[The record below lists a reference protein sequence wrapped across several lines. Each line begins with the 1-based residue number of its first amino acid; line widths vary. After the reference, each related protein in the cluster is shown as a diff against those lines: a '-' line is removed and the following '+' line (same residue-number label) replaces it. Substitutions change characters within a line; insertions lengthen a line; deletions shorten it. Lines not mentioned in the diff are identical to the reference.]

1 MKRIIISITAA
12 LLVIGAQSCGG
23 KNTEIQNN
31 SREGLTETQVRTAN
45 GVLEGT
51 DCSGVK
57 VFKGVPFAEAP
68 VGELRWKAPQPLKN
82 WDGVRKAVDFGPN
95 PMQENLFGDMM
106 FGTKEMSEDCL
117 YLNIWTPSK
126 TWDEKLPVFIYFNG
140 GGLMAGSGS
149 EPRYAGMT
157 FARNGVIAI
166 TANYREGIFGFFTH
180 PELSKETEYNG
191 SGNYGFLDQVA
202 AIQWVKDNIAAFGGD
217 PDHITIMGESA
228 GSMSVSALVASP
240 LSRNLIAQ
248 AMGSSG
254 SVLGQNRWATLQEAE
269 QMGVEKMKSMGYNSV
284 ADMRNVPAEE
294 LMKAAA
300 VHSVPVYNID
310 GYFMPKQ
317 PMEIYNAG
325 EQAQVPCLIG
335 NNNAEMT
342 PLMWLGGQAPT
353 IKNLTPA
360 VEAWFKMPTCD
371 ILPKYGI
378 NTDADIM
385 GKPGYVLAGD
395 MFIAYSTWK
404 WIDMQQSTSKAPVY
418 RYCYCHP
425 RPDMVIKGVEAGL
438 AGGIRKKDDN
448 APAAPAAPGALHA
461 VDIEYQMGTL
471 STNPVFAWTADDY
484 AISEVFVKF
493 FVNFIK
499 NGDPNGLGL
508 PAWTPVNGKK
518 VAPVMMIDLDS
529 HEEINPAVEARYRFI
544 DDNFNK

>member
-1 MKRIIISITAA
+1 MKKIFVTIASAF
-12 LLVIGAQSCGG
+12 LVIGAQSCGG

-82 WDGVRKAVDFGPN
+82 WEGVRMAVEFGPN

-284 ADMRNVPAEE
+284 ADMRKVPAEE

-317 PMEIYNAG
+317 PMEIYSAG

-360 VEAWFKMPTCD
+360 VEAWFRMPASE
-371 ILPKYGI
+371 ILP
-378 NTDADIM
+378 
-385 GKPGYVLAGD
+385 
-395 MFIAYSTWK
+395 
-404 WIDMQQSTSKAPVY
+404 
-418 RYCYCHP
+418 
-425 RPDMVIKGVEAGL
+425 
-438 AGGIRKKDDN
+438 
-448 APAAPAAPGALHA
+448 
-461 VDIEYQMGTL
+461 
-471 STNPVFAWTADDY
+471 
-484 AISEVFVKF
+484 
-493 FVNFIK
+493 
-499 NGDPNGLGL
+499 
-508 PAWTPVNGKK
+508 
-518 VAPVMMIDLDS
+518 
-529 HEEINPAVEARYRFI
+529 
-544 DDNFNK
+544 